1 MALAQA
7 AAPLSP
13 RITTYATGWRKI
25 IITVTVITAT
35 IIEIIDTTIVNVALN
50 QISGNLGATI
60 EDVSWVIISYAIA
73 NVIIIPMTSFLGSL
87 LGRRKYYIGSIIV
100 FTIASLLCG
109 VSQNI
114 WTLVFFRFIQGLGG
128 GALLSTSQ
136 AILYETYKPEE
147 RGLATALFGLGV
159 VMGPTLGPVMG
170 GWLVDNYSWHWCFF
184 VNLPIGVFAA
194 TLSYFFIKEPIDRR
208 RITKID
214 WTGIALLTIGIGS
227 LQFILERG
235 EAKDWFETSY
245 ITYFTIIAIV
255 SLVGFIWWELRTDEP
270 VVDLHV
276 MTKSSTLA
284 LAATMTFVIGYG
296 LFGTLFIF
304 PVFVQRLLNFT
315 ALQTGLILFPSA
327 LTTAIF
333 IPFVGQMLQ
342 KGISP
347 KPLVFIG
354 FASFAFFCFDLSMET
369 LQSGSNDFFWPLIV
383 RGFGLAFI
391 FTPITVLA
399 VSGLSGK
406 DIGQATAL
414 NNMVRQLGGS
424 FGIAITNT
432 FITNRLATHRNELIS
447 HVSLYNTETQERL
460 NAIRSGLMSGGS
472 SYFDAQQKAYGV
484 LEGIVVKQS
493 YHLAYMDA
501 FKLMGILFVICLIIV
516 VFVRFK
522 KNAMKELPEAH

>member
-1 MALAQA
+1 MSPTK
-7 AAPLSP
+7 AAPALHS
-13 RITTYATGWRKI
+13 TYETGWRRV
-25 IITVTVITAT
+25 IITITVITAT
-35 IIEIIDTTIVNVALN
+35 LIEIIDTTIVNVALN

-60 EDVSWVIISYAIA
+60 EDVSWVITSYAIA

-87 LGRRKYYIGSIIV
+87 LGRRKYYVGSIII
-100 FTIASLLCG
+100 FTIASVLCG
-109 VSQNI
+109 TSHNI
-114 WTLVFFRFIQGLGG
+114 WELVFFRFIQGLGG

-136 AILYETYKPEE
+136 TILFETYKPEE
-147 RGLATALFGLGV
+147 RGLATALFGVGV
-159 VMGPTLGPVMG
+159 VMGPTLGPVLG

-184 VNLPIGVFAA
+184 VNLPIGIFAG
-194 TLSYFFIKEPIDRR
+194 TFSYLFVKEPPYKRL
-208 RITKID
+208 ITKID
-214 WTGIALLTIGIGS
+214 WAGIFLLAVGIGS

-255 SLVGFIWWELRTDEP
+255 CIISFVWWEFHTDEP

-276 MTKSSTLA
+276 MTKSGTLA

-304 PVFVQRLLNFT
+304 PVFTQRLLGFT

-333 IPFVGQMLQ
+333 IPFVGKMVQ
-342 KGISP
+342 KGMSP

-354 FASFAFFCFDLSMET
+354 FSSFAFFCFDLSQAT
-369 LQSGSNDFFWPLIV
+369 LLSGSGDFFWPLII

-399 VSGLSGK
+399 VSGLHGK

-414 NNMVRQLGGS
+414 NNMVRQLGGA

-432 FITNRLATHRNELIS
+432 FITNRLSSHRNSLIS
-447 HVSLYNTETQERL
+447 NISLYDTATQERL
-460 NAIRSGLMSGGS
+460 NTIRTGFMSNGL
-472 SYFDAQQKAYGV
+472 SYGDAQQKAYGA

-501 FKLMGILFVICLIIV
+501 FTLMGILFVICLFIV
-516 VFVRFK
+516 LFIKFRKDEVT
-522 KNAMKELPEAH
+522 AAPSAH

>member
-1 MALAQA
+1 MALVKA
-7 AAPLSP
+7 ATASP
-13 RITTYATGWRKI
+13 RITTYETGWRKV
-25 IITVTVITAT
+25 IITITVITAT
-35 IIEIIDTTIVNVALN
+35 LIEIIDTTIVNVALN

-60 EDVSWVIISYAIA
+60 EDVSWVVTSYAIA

-87 LGRRKYYIGSIIV
+87 LGRRKYYIGSIII

-109 VSQNI
+109 TSNNI
-114 WTLVFFRFIQGLGG
+114 WELVFFRFIQGLGG

-136 AILYETYKPEE
+136 AILFETYRPEE

-159 VMGPTLGPVMG
+159 IMGPTLGPVLG

-184 VNLPIGVFAA
+184 VNLPIGIFAA
-194 TLSYFFIKEPIDRR
+194 SLSYLFIKEPIDKRH
-208 RITKID
+208 ITKID
-214 WTGIALLTIGIGS
+214 WAGIAFLAIGVGS

-245 ITYFTIIAIV
+245 ITYFTITAIV
-255 SLVGFIWWELRTDEP
+255 CIVAFVWWEFRTDEP

-304 PVFVQRLLNFT
+304 PVFVQRLLGFT

-333 IPFVGQMLQ
+333 IPFVGKMVQ
-342 KGISP
+342 KGVSP
-347 KPLVFIG
+347 KPLIFIG
-354 FASFAFFCFDLSMET
+354 FSSFAFFCFDLAQET
-369 LQSGSNDFFWPLIV
+369 LQSGSGDFFWPLIV

-391 FTPITVLA
+391 FTPTTLLA

-414 NNMVRQLGGS
+414 NNMIRQLGGA

-432 FITNRLATHRNELIS
+432 FITNRLASHRNSL
-447 HVSLYNTETQERL
+447 VSNITFYDTATQERL
-460 NAIRSGLMSGGS
+460 NAIRSSLMSNGS
-472 SYFDAQQKAYGV
+472 SYIDAQQKAYGV

-501 FKLMGILFVICLIIV
+501 FTLMGILFLICLIV
-516 VFVRFK
+516 VTFVKFK
-522 KNAMKELPEAH
+522 KGHSAVAPDAH